1 MPKVF
6 SVMAQAQKTKIPP
19 NPFVKGGELQGIA
32 LKVPLCKKGDLGGF
46 KNQPVE

>member
-1 MPKVF
+1 
-6 SVMAQAQKTKIPP
+6 MAQAQKTKIPP
-19 NPFVKGGELQGIA
+19 NPPLLKGGELQGIA